1 MNFIFEKDNF
11 NFINCNDINFSG
23 IRRFT
28 ISPLVST
35 LLRFKITRKRFNN
48 YNINSLNFDYFNN
61 RKKYQ
66 KFIIPTGVTHSPND
80 WCGQRDLGKIFDPY
94 IKDRDSV
101 FSLINQKYL
110 KSIRRRHAF
119 ILLDQSHEGYHADW
133 LFDWFHFSCE
143 KYNIPPSQI
152 IYVTGNLS
160 VEEQYLE
167 YTNKKNISDK
177 IFVVPHIQFENF
189 IYEQSTNTDN
199 QIPTVDFHLEYKK
212 QNFKDIKLYNA
223 LQKRTRPHRIWLYK
237 ELYENNMIHDGIISM
252 NLFDLKNSFYEGKV
266 IDRELYNQ
274 LIKDLPIFPNSNL
287 TDEQKNEFI
296 GDSADTFAKT
306 LNYQFSLDSWI
317 SIVSEASYAESTCFI
332 SEKTFKP
339 IISRHPFIL
348 YGNKKSLKYLKDL
361 GYKTFEGFI
370 DESYDDMD
378 SWKRL
383 GKIINLLKEFK
394 TKKNMLEWYESQRFI
409 LDHNFENLKNN
420 SITKLPES
428 VLKINQYI
436 NNV

>member
-1 MNFIFEKDNF
+1 MNFIFEKDEC
-11 NFINCNDINFSG
+11 NFINCNDINPSG

-35 LLRFKITRKRFNN
+35 LHRYKTTKKRFNN
-48 YNINSLNFDYFNN
+48 FNINGLNFDRFYN

-80 WCGQRDLGKIFDPY
+80 WCGQRDLDRIFDPY
-94 IKDRDSV
+94 LKDRDSV
-101 FSLINQKYL
+101 FSLLNEKYL
-110 KSIRRRHAF
+110 KSIRKRNAF
-119 ILLDQSHEGYHADW
+119 ILLDQSHEGYHANW
-133 LFDWFHFSCE
+133 LFDWFHYSCE
-143 KYNIPPSQI
+143 KYNIPPSQV

-160 VEEQYLE
+160 VEEQYTS
-167 YTNKKNISDK
+167 YVKQKNILDK
-177 IFVVPHIQFENF
+177 LFVVPHIQFENF
-189 IYEQSTNTDN
+189 IYEQSVNIFD
-199 QIPTVDFHLEYKK
+199 QLPTVNQHIDYKRK
-212 QNFKDIKLYNA
+212 NFNSIKLYNA
-223 LQKRTRPHRIWLYK
+223 FQKRTRPHRIWLYK
-237 ELYENNMIHDGIISM
+237 ELYVNNLLEDGIVSM
-252 NLFDLKNSFYEGKV
+252 NSFDIRNSYYEGKT
-266 IDRELYNQ
+266 IDQNLYKE
-274 LIKDLPIFPNSNL
+274 LIKNLPLFPQQDL
-287 TDEQKNEFI
+287 TNEEKLEFV
-296 GDSADTFAKT
+296 GDCADIFAKK
-306 LNYQFSLDSWI
+306 LNFQPTLDSWI
-317 SIVSEASYAESTCFI
+317 SIISEASYAESTCFI

-339 IISRHPFIL
+339 IISKHPFIL

-383 GKIINLLKEFK
+383 EKIINLLKEFK